1 MNHDSPLED
10 RLRHQPLKPVP
21 AGWRE
26 DILRQAARAVER
38 RQPALVATVSWY
50 QTLRS
55 RLAGLLWPAPR
66 AWGALAAVWVVILG
80 LNFAARDTA
89 PQRIARQSV
98 PPSAEVRRL
107 LRQQEE
113 LFVELVGATTKSA
126 AAWPKPAALPPQS
139 RRRDKFFTA

>member
-21 AGWRE
+21 AEWRE

-38 RQPALVATVSWY
+38 RQSVPMATVSWCR
-50 QTLRS
+50 TLRS
-55 RLAGLLWPAPR
+55 RLAGFLWPAPR
-66 AWGALAAVWVVILG
+66 AWGVLAAVWVVILG

-126 AAWPKPAALPPQS
+126 AWPKPAVLPPQS
-139 RRRDKFFTA
+139 RRRDEFFTA